1 MTARPTAARLLAPAL
16 LAAALLTTLAAC
28 EPAAEAGRFTGYVEA
43 ELIYVAAPV
52 SGWMVAAPLREGDSV
67 VREELLFEL
76 DKDRQHAEVAEAK
89 DRLRQAEAQVRDLS
103 TGARA
108 EEILALEA
116 QLEEA
121 EANLQL
127 ARLEQTR
134 WMELV
139 ARGTAPKARGDQVT
153 SEYEAAL
160 ARVRT
165 IQADIRVANLAARDG
180 AREAAAAERDAAA
193 AALAQAEWW
202 LAQRSVLSRVD
213 ATVEEVFHRT
223 GEYVRE
229 GDPVLA
235 LLPDDASKVRF
246 FVPQAELPA
255 IALDTEVEIL
265 VDGET
270 GPLTARITHIARDA
284 EFTPPVIYSAD
295 SRDKLV
301 FLVEAHL
308 AGPALRPGLP
318 VDVRLP

>member
-1 MTARPTAARLLAPAL
+1 MTARPTAARLPALAL
-16 LAAALLTTLAAC
+16 LAAALLATLAAC
-28 EPAAEAGRFTGYVEA
+28 EPAPEAGRFTGYVEA
-43 ELIYVAAPV
+43 ELVYVAAPV
-52 SGWMVAAPLREGDSV
+52 SGWMVTAPLREGDSV
-67 VREELLFEL
+67 VREEVLFEL
-76 DKDRQHAEVAEAK
+76 DKDRQHAEVAEAR

-121 EANLQL
+121 EANLHL
-127 ARLEQTR
+127 AKLEQTR

-165 IQADIRVANLAARDG
+165 IQADIRVARLAARDG

-213 ATVEEVFHRT
+213 ATVEEVFHRA

-235 LLPDDASKVRF
+235 LLPADASKVRF
-246 FVPQAELPA
+246 FVPQAALA
-255 IALDTEVEIL
+255 GIAMDMAVEVL
-265 VDGET
+265 ADGQAE
-270 GPLTARITHIARDA
+270 PLTATIAHIAREA
-284 EFTPPVIYSAD
+284 EFTPPVIYSAE